1 MESYGDQRML
11 YKKGDYIRMTLDGNT
26 YRTIT
31 KKIKTPMYSG
41 YIFDDRTMLILS
53 EFPEQSSELVS
64 EYGDFLFKISE
75 IAQSY
80 DHITMNSISRRRSRT
95 RTRVRKNGG
104 KFFTANRYRRTRKF
118 KCLKCKKV

>member
-1 MESYGDQRML
+1 MESYGDQRMS
-11 YKKGDYIRMTLDGNT
+11 YKKGDRIRMTLDEIT

-31 KKIKTPMYSG
+31 KKIKERIYGG
-41 YIFDDRTMLILS
+41 YIFDDETILILS
-53 EFPEQSSELVS
+53 EFPEQSSELLDSNV
-64 EYGDFLFKISE
+64 DLLFKISE